1 VNVVTLHLHHSA
13 PSDDFGVLRRAA
25 PALDPEARVLL
36 WDGLPPAVVPE
47 SPWIA
52 GVVLQGD
59 VDGHRVYAEQVP
71 PGLPLDEVD
80 LPAPLLP
87 PVLAAAAAGLA
98 VLHDHGQVHGM
109 VRPSRIWLGAD
120 GSVVLV
126 GRGRRGGEGALDRDA
141 LSALAARL
149 GGAQA
154 RLDGTIAPEVVDGLG
169 AVVEAALP
177 ARLAVLDQVHLQV
190 GPSPDSLDEVVPDIG
205 PDVEG
210 RGLLDRWALT
220 THHGHTDEP
229 GTGEATDA
237 GTGASSPL
245 ALTLWTTLAAPA
257 RHPAPPD
264 RFRAVDGEPSRGLR
278 ALLLEEPPDSLP
290 TLLGGEVG
298 AFLLSEE
305 TDPTGVALLPVDYA
319 LTDPEVTPALHDE
332 DGDTAIY
339 NVHEERLREA
349 LRKADTRSAL
359 AELEARVRAA
369 EKRAREADERARSAD
384 QRARRA
390 EEERRRAAS
399 QVDAISLEAGLL
411 AGFLRV
417 EVFVALVVGALVV
430 WLLFRAFG

>member
-1 VNVVTLHLHHSA
+1 MDH
-13 PSDDFGVLRRAA
+13 PGRA
-25 PALDPEARVLL
+25 
-36 WDGLPPAVVPE
+36 G
-47 SPWIA
+47 
-52 GVVLQGD
+52 
-59 VDGHRVYAEQVP
+59 
-71 PGLPLDEVD
+71 
-80 LPAPLLP
+80 PAP
-87 PVLAAAAAGLA
+87 
-98 VLHDHGQVHGM
+98 
-109 VRPSRIWLGAD
+109 R
-120 GSVVLV
+120 
-126 GRGRRGGEGALDRDA
+126 
-141 LSALAARL
+141 
-149 GGAQA
+149 
-154 RLDGTIAPEVVDGLG
+154 
-169 AVVEAALP
+169 
-177 ARLAVLDQVHLQV
+177 
-190 GPSPDSLDEVVPDIG
+190 
-205 PDVEG
+205 
-210 RGLLDRWALT
+210 
-220 THHGHTDEP
+220 
-229 GTGEATDA
+229 
-237 GTGASSPL
+237 
-245 ALTLWTTLAAPA
+245 
-257 RHPAPPD
+257 PPD